1 MLSPSIIRYLQY
13 YNTTTV
19 PQASQAQHSTAQR
32 SQPAQ
37 QAAKQVRADHSAA
50 TQACRRS
57 WLAPACRRAYIQIAV
72 SSKRTNKS
80 TYARP
85 TKAWWCD
92 ARRVCLYTVL
102 FSPSFLFLPYMRRPG
117 CFGGPWSAWHLQLLV
132 CTYNIGTSTTSVS
145 PIHSSLWAS
154 VAGGP
159 PAVRSALYILLLV
172 YRLRHSAATWC
183 KKANTCGS
191 NTRARATFTRTR
203 FLVYGF
209 RLLGGAFFAGAH
221 VTGTRRA
228 GPAKPLPER

>member
-19 PQASQAQHSTAQR
+19 PQASQAQHSTAHR

-102 FSPSFLFLPYMRRPG
+102 FSPSFLFRPCMRRPG
-117 CFGGPWSAWHLQLLV
+117 CFGGPWSAWHLQLTTYEV
-132 CTYNIGTSTTSVS
+132 CTENCGPLCAIQSFAFGSIVLVS
-145 PIHSSLWAS
+145 ERS
-154 VAGGP
+154 GRQKP
-159 PAVRSALYILLLV
+159 PAERSALDSRIL
-172 YRLRHSAATWC
+172 RST
-183 KKANTCGS
+183 
-191 NTRARATFTRTR
+191 
-203 FLVYGF
+203 
-209 RLLGGAFFAGAH
+209 
-221 VTGTRRA
+221 
-228 GPAKPLPER
+228 